1 MRVTISTTRIWLLVF
16 IAMGLKIV
24 FFIYYQSFIEGTVFG
39 GGNDSDYYHNYALGY
54 DVITGQ
60 PVDFAANYW
69 PVILRF
75 LNENELYNREVLSL
89 ILFVMSLTL
98 TPYIYY
104 KMVKIQANEIKPVMA
119 GSFLLIIYYPT
130 LFFLTVDIFRDVL
143 MFTILFFSFLLYKKV
158 LDSNQV
164 RVRVRAYFFIYLGLA
179 YFLYLMRSYLGFA
192 MALTPFVYLILTK
205 TRTYLKTWIIIY
217 FVALVFINVSGAL
230 DQILFYRE
238 SFVIHSRGGSTLG
251 IGLLDKSPI
260 MFVLYYIYSILGQL
274 FGLFLININSIF
286 VFILETVPFVV
297 ALIYVLKNIKFMN
310 KFAIFLLTFFTIYT
324 TIWLLGNDNLGTAV
338 RLRVPSYLVI
348 FACMFIVYQTKIV
361 VGYEIIKKKKQEI

>member
-16 IAMGLKIV
+16 IAMALKIV
-24 FFIYYQSFIEGTVFG
+24 FFVYYQSFIEGTVFG
-39 GGNDSDYYHNYALGY
+39 GGNDADYYHNYALGY
-54 DVITGQ
+54 DAITGR

-104 KMVKIQANEIKPVMA
+104 KMIKIQANEIKPVMA
-119 GSFLLIIYYPT
+119 GSFLLIIYYPSLFYIT
-130 LFFLTVDIFRDVL
+130 LDIFRDVL
-143 MFTILFFSFLLYKKV
+143 MFTILLFSFLLYKKV

-205 TRTYLKTWIIIY
+205 TRTYLKTWIIVY
-217 FVALVFINVSGAL
+217 FVTLILVQNFGGF
-230 DQILFYRE
+230 DEILNYRE
-238 SFVIHSRGGSTLG
+238 RFVIYGRGGSTLG

-260 MFVLYYIYSILGQL
+260 MFIFYYIYSLLGQL
-274 FGLFLININSIF
+274 FGLFLVNINSIF
-286 VFILETVPFVV
+286 VFILETVPFIL
-297 ALIYVLKNIKFMN
+297 ALIYVFKNIKFMN

-324 TIWLLGNDNLGTAV
+324 TVWLLGNDNLGTAV